1 MYKNYR
7 TSELPLSSLV
17 EGGKFERLFFCNR
30 VRTVKV
36 DLWTHLVK
44 IKQLLTKLMI
54 NQFYIYFSVL
64 SNFIRASRCVT
75 YFAHAVMLD

>member
-54 NQFYIYFSVL
+54 NQFYIYLSVL